1 MKNCRTNNLHSI
13 FLMHKSMQS
22 FAAFKTDATGSSA
35 MRVITASLLAVGL
48 VSLPSSVFAQTK
60 NKATPAKAAA
70 SVKELVQVVKP
81 PIALAYIDVA
91 TSASDMPGGNLM
103 AGAAQGAQSGGGF
116 FGALSGLAKGAIG
129 GASDRGNVFGNTH
142 SLGFASGRFVDVSVY
157 TSKNPGLSEAK
168 QFIPTVMNLGESLQL
183 NAPVPEKVVQQ
194 HVPVDENPVEPTYEK
209 PKGKISVYWGC
220 GETIRP
226 GQPRTLDVATA
237 SMEDYAKFFVMRGK
251 TTKGARSQPGH
262 PAWPNK
268 VDDRK
273 VPDTASLIGQHNF
286 VGSGIPESF
295 KVSLGAP
302 QDLMPSIE
310 LKQTKKDGAVLL
322 DWKTIPHARGY
333 FVSVMGGK
341 TDGNSG
347 DNASGEMI
355 VWTSSELADFGFG
368 LIDYQS
374 NQDTDKWVKDK
385 VIMPASATQCAVPKG
400 IFPDGGAGMLRMI
413 AYGSDA
419 YFAYPPRPE
428 DPKIAWEPDWQ
439 TKVRVKS
446 VFSSILGGM
455 GDMGEKSVPKKE
467 EKKNKATDLLKNL
480 FGN

>member
-1 MKNCRTNNLHSI
+1 MKPRRSTCRIPHRMTTLSI
-13 FLMHKSMQS
+13 LL
-22 FAAFKTDATGSSA
+22 FAA
-35 MRVITASLLAVGL
+35 GL
-48 VSLPSSVFAQTK
+48 SSLPASSLAQTK
-60 NKATPAKAAA
+60 NKTSAPVKSSSTAK
-70 SVKELVQVVKP
+70 EITQVVKP

-103 AGAAQGAQSGGGF
+103 AGAAQGAQSGGGL
-116 FGALSGLAKGAIG
+116 FGALTGMAKGAMG
-129 GASDRGNVFGNTH
+129 GVSDRGNVFGNTH
-142 SLGFASGRFVDVSVY
+142 GLGFVSGKYLDISVY
-157 TSKNPGLSEAK
+157 TSKNLGLSEAK
-168 QFIPTVMNLGESLQL
+168 QFIPSVMNLGESLQL
-183 NAPVPEKVVQQ
+183 NAPVPEKPV
-194 HVPVDENPVEPTYEK
+194 HVPVDETPVEPTYEK

-237 SMEDYAKFFVMRGK
+237 SMDDYAKFFVMRGK
-251 TTKGARSQPGH
+251 TTKGARWQPGH

-286 VGSGIPESF
+286 VGNGIPESF
-295 KVSLGAP
+295 KVNLGAP

-310 LKQTKKDGAVLL
+310 LKQTKKDGAVAL
-322 DWKTIPHARGY
+322 DWKSIPHARGY
-333 FVSVMGGK
+333 FVAVMGGK
-341 TDGNSG
+341 SDGNSG
-347 DNASGEMI
+347 ENASGEMI
-355 VWTSSELADFGFG
+355 VWTSSELADLGFG
-368 LIDYQS
+368 LMDYQS
-374 NQDTDKWVKDK
+374 NQDIDKWIKEK
-385 VIMPASATQCAVPKG
+385 VILPASATQCAVPKG

-446 VFSSILGGM
+446 VFGSILGGM
-455 GDMGEKSVPKKE
+455 GDMGEKPQPKKE
-467 EKKNKATDLLKNL
+467 EKKSKATDLLKSL

>member
-1 MKNCRTNNLHSI
+1 MKPSRSDVRIPYRMTMLSLFFI
-13 FLMHKSMQS
+13 
-22 FAAFKTDATGSSA
+22 AAGLSTLSQT
-35 MRVITASLLAVGL
+35 SL
-48 VSLPSSVFAQTK
+48 AQTK
-60 NKATPAKAAA
+60 NKVTAPAKS
-70 SVKELVQVVKP
+70 SVAKEVVQVVKP

-103 AGAAQGAQSGGGF
+103 AGAAQGVQSGGGF
-116 FGALSGLAKGAIG
+116 FGALTGMAKGAIG
-129 GASDRGNVFGNTH
+129 GASDRGNIFGNTH
-142 SLGFASGRFVDVSVY
+142 GLGFASGKFIDISVY

-168 QFIPTVMNLGESLQL
+168 QLIPSVMNLGEGLQL
-183 NAPVPEKVVQQ
+183 NAPVPEKPV
-194 HVPVDENPVEPTYEK
+194 HVPVDENPIEPTYEK

-226 GQPRTLDVATA
+226 GQPRSLDIATA
-237 SMEDYAKFFVMRGK
+237 SLDDYAKFFVMRGK

-273 VPDTASLIGQHNF
+273 VPDTASLIGQHQF
-286 VGSGIPESF
+286 VGNGIPESF
-295 KVSLGAP
+295 KVNLGAP
-302 QDLMPSIE
+302 QDLMPAIE
-310 LKQTKKDGAVLL
+310 LQQSKKEGAIVL
-322 DWKTIPHARGY
+322 DWKSIPHARGY
-333 FVSVMGGK
+333 FFAVMGGK
-341 TDGNSG
+341 SDSNAGA
-347 DNASGEMI
+347 DASGEMI

-368 LIDYQS
+368 LLDYQS
-374 NQDTDKWVKDK
+374 NQDIDKWIKEK
-385 VIMPASATQCAVPKG
+385 VILPANATQCAVPKG
-400 IFPDGGAGMLRMI
+400 IFPDGSGGMLRMI

-446 VFSSILGGM
+446 TFTSILGGM
-455 GDMGEKSVPKKE
+455 GDMNEKAQPKKE
-467 EKKNKATDLLKNL
+467 EKKGKATDLLKSL

>member
-1 MKNCRTNNLHSI
+1 MKPRRSTCRIPLRLTTPTL
-13 FLMHKSMQS
+13 LL
-22 FAAFKTDATGSSA
+22 FAA
-35 MRVITASLLAVGL
+35 GL
-48 VSLPSSVFAQTK
+48 TSLPALSLAQTK
-60 NKATPAKAAA
+60 NKTAVPVKSSSPAKEI
-70 SVKELVQVVKP
+70 SQVVKP

-116 FGALSGLAKGAIG
+116 FGALTGMAKGAMG
-129 GASDRGNVFGNTH
+129 GVSDRGNVFGNTH
-142 SLGFASGRFVDVSVY
+142 GLGFVSGKFLDISVY

-168 QFIPTVMNLGESLQL
+168 QFIPSVMNLGESLQL
-183 NAPVPEKVVQQ
+183 NAPVPEKPV
-194 HVPVDENPVEPTYEK
+194 HVPVDETPVEPTYEK

-220 GETIRP
+220 GDTIRP

-237 SMEDYAKFFVMRGK
+237 SMDDYAKFFVMRGK
-251 TTKGARSQPGH
+251 TTKGARWQPGH

-273 VPDTASLIGQHNF
+273 VPDTASLVGQHNF
-286 VGSGIPESF
+286 VGNGIPESF
-295 KVSLGAP
+295 KVNLGAP

-310 LKQTKKDGAVLL
+310 LKQTKKDGAVAL
-322 DWKTIPHARGY
+322 DWKSIPHARGY
-333 FVSVMGGK
+333 FVTVMGGK
-341 TDGNSG
+341 SDGNSG
-347 DNASGEMI
+347 ENASGEMI
-355 VWTSSELADFGFG
+355 VWTSSELADLGFG
-368 LIDYQS
+368 LMDYQS
-374 NQDTDKWVKDK
+374 NQDIDKWIKDK
-385 VIMPASATQCAVPKG
+385 VILPASATQCAVPKG

-446 VFSSILGGM
+446 VFGSILGGM
-455 GDMGEKSVPKKE
+455 GDMGEKPQPKKE
-467 EKKNKATDLLKNL
+467 EKKNKATDLLKSL